1 MPILFWL
8 NTVMLNG
15 QPTAGAI
22 QTEHILIDGVH
33 VHESFIPLGRKITTK
48 QRPVDRI
55 YVLAQGSVI
64 LDNTGIKTQYD
75 APSYIKLEADQECEI
90 STITNVTLY
99 GMESTPAETIE
110 QVINKDVEIE
120 HYFAGGVY
128 AKQMRIAKNCK
139 IPTHR
144 HVYDHLSVLAQGCV
158 RVTVSK
164 ITQEYTAPAAIE
176 IKKDLVHTI
185 EALEDTVWYCIHATE
200 ETDPESANNKI
211 IVGRSNNVV

>member
-8 NTVMLNG
+8 NTVMLNEHLT
-15 QPTAGAI
+15 QSAI
-22 QTEHILIDGVH
+22 QTQHILVDGVH
-33 VHESFIPLGRKITTK
+33 MHENHIPAGRKIITK
-48 QRPVDRI
+48 QRPVDRVH
-55 YVLAQGSVI
+55 VLAQGSVV
-64 LDNTGIKTQYD
+64 LNNSGVKTRYD
-75 APSYIKLEADQECEI
+75 APAYILLEADQECEI

>member
-1 MPILFWL
+1 
-8 NTVMLNG
+8 MLN
-15 QPTAGAI
+15 QQLSPGAI

-33 VHESFIPLGRKITTK
+33 VHESRIPMGRKIITK
-48 QRPVDRI
+48 HRPVDRI

-64 LDNTGIKTQYD
+64 LDNAGVKTQYD
-75 APSYIKLEADQECEI
+75 APAYIKLAADQGCEI
-90 STITNVTLY
+90 STVSDTTLY
-99 GMESTPAETIE
+99 GMESTPAENIE

-120 HYFAGGVY
+120 HYFAGGIY
-128 AKQMRIAKNCK
+128 AKQMRIGKNCK

-144 HVYDHLSVLAQGCV
+144 HVYDHLSVLAQGRV

-176 IKKDLVHTI
+176 IKRDLVHTI

-200 ETDPESANNKI
+200 ETDPDSANNTI
-211 IVGRSNNVV
+211 IVGRNNVI

>member
-8 NTVMLNG
+8 NTVMLNE
-15 QPTAGAI
+15 QLTQSAI
-22 QTEHILIDGVH
+22 QTQHILVDGVH
-33 VHESFIPLGRKITTK
+33 MHENHIPAGRKIITK
-48 QRPVDRI
+48 QRPVDRVH
-55 YVLAQGSVI
+55 VLAQGSVV
-64 LDNTGIKTQYD
+64 LNNSGVKTRYD
-75 APSYIKLEADQECEI
+75 APAYILLEADRECEI
-90 STITNVTLY
+90 SMLTDATLY
-99 GMESTPAETIE
+99 GIDPTPAESIE

-128 AKQMRIAKNCK
+128 AKQMRIGKNCK

-144 HVYDHLSVLAQGCV
+144 HVYDHLSVLAQGRV

-200 ETDPESANNKI
+200 ETDPESANNTI

>member
-8 NTVMLNG
+8 NTVMLNE
-15 QPTAGAI
+15 QQIQSAI
-22 QTEHILIDGVH
+22 QTQHILVDGVH
-33 VHESFIPLGRKITTK
+33 MHENHIPAGRKIITK
-48 QRPVDRI
+48 QRPVDRVH
-55 YVLAQGSVI
+55 VLAQGSVV
-64 LDNTGIKTQYD
+64 LNNSGVKTRYD
-75 APSYIKLEADQECEI
+75 APAYILLEADQECEI

>member
-8 NTVMLNG
+8 NTVMLNE
-15 QPTAGAI
+15 QTTQSAI
-22 QTEHILIDGVH
+22 QTQHILVDGVH
-33 VHESFIPLGRKITTK
+33 MHENRIPAGRKITTK
-48 QRPVDRI
+48 QRPVDRVH
-55 YVLAQGSVI
+55 VLAQGSV
-64 LDNTGIKTQYD
+64 LLNNSGVKTRYD
-75 APSYIKLEADQECEI
+75 APAYILLEADRECEI
-90 STITNVTLY
+90 SMLTDATLY
-99 GMESTPAETIE
+99 GLESSPAENIE

-128 AKQMRIAKNCK
+128 AKQMRIGKNCK

-144 HVYDHLSVLAQGCV
+144 HVYDHLSVLAQGRV

-200 ETDPESANNKI
+200 ETDPESANNTI
-211 IVGRSNNVV
+211 IVGRSNVV